1 MIEYKETKHTLQRKA
16 VSDLSL
22 YSAGYEQCVPG
33 HHYGPIC
40 RSYQLIHFVL
50 SGKGELEIDG
60 HTFQLGA
67 GDAFIIPSDKITRYA
82 ASMTDPWCYTWIS
95 FLGIN
100 AQMYTYQLIASAP
113 DHYILHGLDVDKYR
127 ALIARILELE
137 GAATTRYFKVNSL
150 LLEVLAELFDD
161 AQFDERSWGK
171 NSIADEV
178 KFYLDVNYS
187 EKLRLQE
194 VARTFGVHPN
204 YLARVF
210 HEKYHVTPKQYLQ
223 GMKLKK
229 ACYLLR
235 TTDLPISV
243 IARSM
248 GFEDQLAFSKL
259 FKKCFAVSPTDYRQ
273 EKEPRSSDLG
283 RQ

>member
-40 RSYQLIHFVL
+40 CSYQLIHFVL

-82 ASMTDPWCYTWIS
+82 ASVTDPWCYTWIS

-137 GAATTRYFKVNSL
+137 GAATTRYFKANSL

-161 AQFDERSWGK
+161 AQLGKKLDCGRSQVLSG
-171 NSIADEV
+171 
-178 KFYLDVNYS
+178 
-187 EKLRLQE
+187 
-194 VARTFGVHPN
+194 
-204 YLARVF
+204 
-210 HEKYHVTPKQYLQ
+210 
-223 GMKLKK
+223 
-229 ACYLLR
+229 C
-235 TTDLPISV
+235 
-243 IARSM
+243 
-248 GFEDQLAFSKL
+248 KL
-259 FKKCFAVSPTDYRQ
+259 FGKTAIAGRCTHVWRASQLSCTRISREISCDAKTVFAGYEAQKSMLPAAHD
-273 EKEPRSSDLG
+273 RSAHLG
-283 RQ
+283 DCAIDGI